1 MQTIVTADQ
10 MAKMDQSSINAY
22 HIPGIVLM
30 ENAGRGVF
38 SLVLDSLIPGY
49 DPVWIYCGV
58 GNNGGDGFVVARHL
72 INAGYQ
78 VRVLVL
84 GDRDKI
90 KGDALTNLVIIE
102 KMGQAIDFIKDLP
115 QTDVHPPQLI
125 VDAMLGTGVKGAL
138 RGLYEKAAEQ
148 INDFE
153 VPVIAVDIPTGVNAD
168 TGQVE
173 GTAVHATATATMALK
188 KRGLLFSPGREYAGD
203 IEIIDI
209 GMPQELV
216 SKMSGHVFEPG
227 LDEIRLLL
235 PQRQSDAHKN
245 RVGTV
250 AVIAGSQGLT
260 GAAMLS
266 SMSALRTG
274 AGLVYLCV
282 PSSLNAVFESKLTEV
297 ITWPFDDADSGYLHI
312 DHLEPILNHV
322 RQQTAIALG
331 PGLGQH
337 ARTGELVYQLLDQ
350 LDLPMVLDADG
361 LNLSAQNI
369 DPMLNYRGE
378 MIITPHP
385 GEMGRLLDK
394 SPKEVLDMRFE
405 LPDLAQKWN
414 KVIILKGGPTL
425 VALPGGELYINPT
438 GNAGLAT
445 GGSGDVLTGILAGLL
460 AQGLS
465 ASDAA
470 VAGVFLHGLAA
481 DIAVKEKGM
490 YALIASDVMEA
501 LPAAFYEVI
510 E

>member
-1 MQTIVTADQ
+1 MHTLVTADQ
-10 MAKMDQSSINAY
+10 MAKMDKSSINDY
-22 HIPGIVLM
+22 NIPGVVLM

-38 SLVLDSLIPGY
+38 SLVSDYLTPGY

-78 VRVLVL
+78 VRVFVL

-90 KGDALTNLVIIE
+90 KGDALTHLEIIE
-102 KMGQAIDFIKDLP
+102 KMGQAIDFIKELP
-115 QTDVHPPQLI
+115 KTEPRPPQLI
-125 VDAMLGTGVKGAL
+125 VDAMLGTGVKGTL

-148 INDFE
+148 INDLH

-168 TGQVE
+168 TGQVQ
-173 GTAVHATATATMALK
+173 GAAVHATVTATMALK
-188 KRGLLFSPGREYAGD
+188 KRGLLFSPGREYTGD
-203 IEIIDI
+203 IVIIDI
-209 GMPQELV
+209 GMPQELI
-216 SKMSGHVFEPG
+216 STMSSHVFEPG

-235 PQRQSDAHKN
+235 PQRSPDAYKN

-260 GAAMLS
+260 GAASLS
-266 SMSALRTG
+266 SMSALRSG
-274 AGLVYLCV
+274 AGLVYLCA
-282 PSSLNAVFESKLTEV
+282 PSSLDAIFESKLTEV
-297 ITWPFDDADSGYLHI
+297 ITWPFDDAGSGYLHI
-312 DHLEPILNHV
+312 DHLELILNHV
-322 RQQTAIALG
+322 QQQTVVALG

-337 ARTGELVYQLLDQ
+337 TRTGELVYQLLNK

-361 LNLSAQNI
+361 LNLSAQNL
-369 DPMLNYRGE
+369 DPMINYRGE

-385 GEMGRLLDK
+385 GEMARLVDK
-394 SPKEVLDMRFE
+394 SPQEVLEMRFD
-405 LPDLAQKWN
+405 LPRFAKEWN
-414 KVIILKGGPTL
+414 KVIIFKGGPTL
-425 VALPGGELYINPT
+425 IALPSGELYINPT

-445 GGSGDVLTGILAGLL
+445 GGAGDVLTGILVGLL

-465 ASDAA
+465 AADAA

-481 DIAVKEKGM
+481 DIAVQEKSM

-501 LPAAFYEVI
+501 LPAAFLEVV